1 MRLPIPHQ
9 KVFSPLN
16 QSCIINIHT
25 VHNIYKALLPY
36 YFMIK
41 RSLFLDTFGDTPLL
55 RVLEFF
61 LTYPDF
67 DYTKSYVAK
76 ETGVSR
82 VTIEKIW
89 KHLVKVNII
98 TESRT
103 LGKIEMWRLNK
114 EHPKVKVL
122 MQTVVRLSLSYLE
135 SLKAKSTRL
144 NS

>member
-1 MRLPIPHQ
+1 MA
-9 KVFSPLN
+9 
-16 QSCIINIHT
+16 
-25 VHNIYKALLPY
+25 VHN
-36 YFMIK
+36 
-41 RSLFLDTFGDTPLL
+41 SLFLETFGDTPLL

-61 LTYPDF
+61 LMYPDF

-89 KHLVKVNII
+89 KHLVKANII
-98 TESRT
+98 TDSRT
-103 LGKIEMWRLNK
+103 LGKIEMWQLNK

-135 SLKAKSTRL
+135 SLKAKAKTTS
-144 NS
+144 

>member
-41 RSLFLDTFGDTPLL
+41 RSLFLDTFGGTPLL

-67 DYTKSYVAK
+67 DYTKSNVAK
-76 ETGVSR
+76 EAGVSR
-82 VTIEKIW
+82 ITIEKIW
-89 KHLVKVNII
+89 EKLIKTGMVVK
-98 TESRT
+98 SRMI
-103 LGKIEMWRLNK
+103 GKVEMWKLNR
-114 EHPKVKVL
+114 ENPKVKVL
-122 MQTVVRLSLSYLE
+122 MNTAVQLSFGQ
-135 SLKAKSTRL
+135 
-144 NS
+144 